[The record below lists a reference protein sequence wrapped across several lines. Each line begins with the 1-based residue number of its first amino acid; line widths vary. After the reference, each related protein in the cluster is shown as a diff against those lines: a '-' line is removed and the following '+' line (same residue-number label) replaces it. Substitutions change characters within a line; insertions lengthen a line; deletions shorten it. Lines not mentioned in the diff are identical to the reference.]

1 MSLVHNHMET
11 HAPKNKAIGS
21 KDMSKQEYHFAG
33 SPLYRPMTI
42 LASSVEEAEK
52 EWKLKRELV
61 EPKTGNINNN

>member
-1 MSLVHNHMET
+1 MSLAHNHMET
-11 HAPKNKAIGS
+11 HAPKNKAIGGPEIL
-21 KDMSKQEYHFAG
+21 KQEYHFAG

-61 EPKTGNINNN
+61 EPEIGNISNQ